1 MIRTPRPALAD
12 DAPRLLLWARAML
25 VAAELGLLTLAAVW
39 LEARLPWPPLLLL
52 WLGHLTLIAPLAL
65 RGAAMAPAEAALH
78 LAADAAVLGGLVY
91 FTGGYAN
98 PSIFLLLT
106 PLILGAVALRGV
118 QVWFLALWVGL
129 LYTLL
134 MRYYQPLALAVSDE
148 AAVDLHLTGMWLN
161 FLLTAALVAAF
172 VGALAAALRRRDA
185 ALAREREERLRD
197 EQLFALGLQAAAAAH
212 DLATPLASA
221 RLTLDALREDY
232 AGDDELGPPLDQLS
246 AQMQRMEAV
255 LRRLGD
261 AARARSGERA
271 SPDARPVGLW
281 LAQVAERWGLLHP
294 GLCIA
299 LELPDG
305 LPVLAVDAALE
316 TVLMTLLN
324 NAAEAS
330 PESVTLAARLEDG
343 QLCLEVRDRGP
354 GLGREAGNPGKP
366 GGWGVGLDLAR
377 GAVARM
383 GGELRVADAPEGGVR
398 ATLGLPLES
407 P

>member
-1 MIRTPRPALAD
+1 MIRSSHSALAD

-25 VAAELGLLTLAAVW
+25 VAAELGLLALAAVW
-39 LEARLPWPPLLLL
+39 LDARLPWSPLLLL
-52 WLGHLTLIAPLAL
+52 WLGHLALIAPLAL
-65 RGAAMAPAEAALH
+65 RSAAMASAEASLH

-98 PSIFLLLT
+98 PSISLLLV
-106 PLILGAVALRGV
+106 PLILGAVALRGL
-118 QVWFLALWVGL
+118 QVWGLALWVGL

-134 MRYYQPLALAVSDE
+134 MHYYQPLALAVSDA

-185 ALAREREERLRD
+185 ALARAREERLRD

-221 RLTLDALREDY
+221 RLTLDAMREDFS
-232 AGDDELGPPLDQLS
+232 GDEELAPPLDRLS
-246 AQMQRMEAV
+246 GQMARMEAV

-261 AARARSGERA
+261 AARARGEEA
-271 SPDARPVGLW
+271 AGPEVQAAGIW

-294 GLCIA
+294 GLRIL
-299 LELPDG
+299 LELPED
-305 LPVLAVDAALE
+305 LPELAADPALE

-324 NAAEAS
+324 NAVEAS
-330 PESVTLAARLEDG
+330 PDSVTLVAGWGEG
-343 QLCLEVRDRGP
+343 QLMVAVRDQGP
-354 GLGREAGNPGKP
+354 GLGAGKTS
-366 GGWGVGLDLAR
+366 GWGVGLELAR

-383 GGELRVADAPEGGVR
+383 GGELTIEDLQQGGVQ
-398 ATLGLPLES
+398 ATLRVPLEA